1 MRLNWIFKGMHNSI
15 GFWILRWIKF
25 QILIVSGISD
35 SFSCIPDSEDQIPE
49 GKIYQILDFTSKD
62 FPDSGIRILLL
73 GATLGKVLKTL
84 LDKKSSPKRS
94 CSPLFH
100 PLSWEAFEKIP

>member
-1 MRLNWIFKGMHNSI
+1 MDS
-15 GFWILRWIKF
+15 KF

-73 GATLGKVLKTL
+73 GATLGKVLKTQ
-84 LDKKSSPKRS
+84 LDKKSKNIEPQTQL
-94 CSPLFH
+94 SPLFD
-100 PLSWEAFEKIP
+100 PLSWEAFEKLLKMFRD